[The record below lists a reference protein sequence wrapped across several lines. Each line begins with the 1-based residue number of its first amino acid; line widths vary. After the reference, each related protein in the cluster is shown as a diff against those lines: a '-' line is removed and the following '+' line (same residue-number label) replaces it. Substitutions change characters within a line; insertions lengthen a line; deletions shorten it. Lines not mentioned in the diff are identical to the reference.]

1 MTRFHTLEEP
11 QRRVIEIACEAGAS
25 LGTTPWL
32 VGGPVRD
39 LLLGVPVTDLD
50 FLVEERA
57 EEFAR
62 ALAHRCGAS
71 VNAFPQ
77 FMTWKLVGSALG
89 AIDVATSRRESYPEP
104 GALPVVERAPIRED
118 LLRRDFSINS
128 IALSLGD
135 GAYADPANGRADLE
149 RRAIRV
155 LHDRSFLNDPTRIFR
170 AFRFA
175 ARLGFALDE
184 RTREL
189 AEAAIA
195 AGALERVSRERLWR
209 ELYLAMEEKGAG
221 AALAAIL
228 RSGAAEG
235 LLPGAERVDLEAR
248 LASVAGVLPSVADAD
263 REVAFLIAI
272 LAEENRVA
280 LRAEGSGLSER
291 RRRGILSGAASLTR
305 TVEAIGRAHG
315 DAEKYAVCR
324 AASRELLAVAAAA
337 SPSIESMVMRYLAS
351 LRREIGV
358 RGDQLGVPPG
368 PHVARALDRTRQAL
382 FAGEIAAHDARTFAC
397 AKALQYLREK
407 PPAPR

>member
-39 LLLGVPVTDLD
+39 LLLGVSVTDLD
-50 FLVEERA
+50 FLVEYKA

-62 ALAHRCGAS
+62 ELAHRCGAS

-89 AIDVATSRRESYPEP
+89 SIDIATSRRESYPEP
-104 GALPVVERAPIRED
+104 GALPVVDRAPIRED

-135 GAYADPANGRADLE
+135 GAVADPAGGRSDLE
-149 RRAIRV
+149 RRVIRV
-155 LHDRSFLNDPTRIFR
+155 HHDRSFIDDPTRIFR

-189 AEAAIA
+189 AGAAIA

-209 ELYLAMEEKGAG
+209 ELYLAMEERGAG
-221 AALAAIL
+221 SALAAIL
-228 RSGAAEG
+228 RCGAAEG
-235 LLPGAERVDLEAR
+235 LLPGARMLDLEAR
-248 LASVAGVLPSVADAD
+248 FTRIALMLPSVGAAD

-272 LAEENRVA
+272 LADEGRVS

-291 RRRGILSGAASLTR
+291 RKRAVLAGAGSMKSI
-305 TVEAIGRAHG
+305 VEAIGDAHS
-315 DAEKYAVCR
+315 DAERYSVCR
-324 AASRELLAVAAAA
+324 AASKELLAVAAAA
-337 SPSIESMVMRYLAS
+337 SPSIEPMVMRYLAS
-351 LRREIGV
+351 LTLEIGV

-382 FAGEIAAHDARTFAC
+382 FAGEIAALDARTFAC

-407 PPAPR
+407 PPALR